1 MLLLEYAELGSLSS
15 FDPYSNLSLPLK
27 HRIAVQV
34 QFYLCSATAWFM
46 DWLTLQ
52 VASALAFLHMN
63 KVIYRDLKPGNVLIF
78 SLSLLSKVCFP
89 FLFSIPHDTD
99 PAYPITQ
106 VNAKLSDYGIACY
119 ATESGL
125 TQPMGTAGCKAP
137 ELLAANTSYMPY
149 NDKVSSICAS
159 HVVVM

>member
-34 QFYLCSATAWFM
+34 RHSIHSPRLASVPHPNMLYTSANS
-46 DWLTLQ
+46 Q
-52 VASALAFLHMN
+52 VSSALAFLHMN

-89 FLFSIPHDTD
+89 FPFFIP
-99 PAYPITQ
+99 Q
-106 VNAKLSDYGIACY
+106 C
-119 ATESGL
+119 
-125 TQPMGTAGCKAP
+125 
-137 ELLAANTSYMPY
+137 
-149 NDKVSSICAS
+149 
-159 HVVVM
+159 

>member
-1 MLLLEYAELGSLSS
+1 
-15 FDPYSNLSLPLK
+15 
-27 HRIAVQV
+27 
-34 QFYLCSATAWFM
+34 
-46 DWLTLQ
+46 
-52 VASALAFLHMN
+52 MN

-78 SLSLLSKVCFP
+78 SLGLLSKVGIVC
-89 FLFSIPHDTD
+89 IPVYWYGNSNCCLATISLNNIY
-99 PAYPITQ
+99 ASLCTCIQ

-149 NDKVSSICAS
+149 NDKVSLQTNFTYWHADI
-159 HVVVM
+159 M